1 MNIEQTSHPGTPSKI
16 VFLDVDQLKLVGVL
30 NYDLWYYD
38 DRNPGNLYGQEGDID
53 PLCVKRINLLCENT
67 GAKVVVSSDWRI
79 SSGWQNRLEKAGLK
93 NIIDKTPITVFGS
106 YGKTYHFT
114 RGEEIQMWLEWHPNV
129 SNYVIVDDR
138 DDMQQNQ
145 LDHFV
150 HVNAYRGFTNEDLEK
165 AIVILD
171 K

>member
-1 MNIEQTSHPGTPSKI
+1 M
-16 VFLDVDQLKLVGVL
+16 L

-38 DRNPGNLYGQEGDID
+38 DRNPGNLYGQEGDLD
-53 PLCVKRINLLCENT
+53 PLCIERINLICEKF

-79 SSGWQNRLEKAGLK
+79 SSGWQNRLERAGLK
-93 NIIDKTPITVFGS
+93 NIIDKTPVTVFGS

-114 RGEEIQMWLEWHPNV
+114 RGEEIQMWLEWHPNI

-138 DDMQQNQ
+138 DDMQQDQ

-150 HVNAYRGFTNEDLEK
+150 KVNPYRGFTDEDMKK
-165 AIVILD
+165 AMMILN